1 MAYARDALL
10 SGYQGNSLS
19 YWNNLQA
26 STAPGDAA
34 AYAAAL
40 SAAADAA
47 MANPSFMG
55 IAYTGTVADALNP
68 ASPANIPTTGNR
80 DFEAISLWLGGLAE
94 AKTPGGMLG
103 PTHDFIYAYQMQ
115 QLQRGDEA
123 YYLSKLAGTDLV
135 EEIKGKT
142 VADMVMAATG
152 VKHLYHKIF
161 AVNDADYEKSL
172 QTFATFASET
182 ALFAATQ
189 TVVDANGVTRQV
201 GKAGYVNGVLTGNN
215 GNYLDARGVFSPNGV
230 GKASELFGGTNGDD
244 KFKGLGGDDC
254 MWGDGGN
261 DVMDGGDDNDFAD
274 GGKGDDTIYGGNGF
288 DMLRG
293 DADNDEIYGGTGND
307 DMYGGEGQDK
317 LFGED
322 GADDLNGGNDKD
334 LVSGGLGAD
343 LVKGQA
349 GNDTLIGGQGND
361 VITGG
366 GGNDR
371 FVFDEPLNVTGTDQI
386 RDFGLGADK
395 LVFEKT
401 IYTGLSGTS
410 ITAAQFL
417 TAAGAIAATT
427 SEQRFI
433 YNQTTGDLRFD
444 ADGIGVAAATLI
456 ANLNRF
462 NPAFPSDTASANA
475 LFPTLTTG
483 SFLLV

>member
-1 MAYARDALL
+1 
-10 SGYQGNSLS
+10 
-19 YWNNLQA
+19 
-26 STAPGDAA
+26 
-34 AYAAAL
+34 
-40 SAAADAA
+40 
-47 MANPSFMG
+47 
-55 IAYTGTVADALNP
+55 
-68 ASPANIPTTGNR
+68 
-80 DFEAISLWLGGLAE
+80 
-94 AKTPGGMLG
+94 
-103 PTHDFIYAYQMQ
+103 
-115 QLQRGDEA
+115 
-123 YYLSKLAGTDLV
+123 
-135 EEIKGKT
+135 
-142 VADMVMAATG
+142 MVMAATG